1 MNMFGIGIQRRL
13 DTAKQVLVEAESS
26 RAVDPAGYQRA
37 RNNYFTLKF
46 GDAWLNEER
55 QRIQNTEVNPT
66 INNYRTQIQN
76 LQTRLSSQD
85 QYSDIV
91 RNTSESVLAAKN
103 NFQYVVN
110 KFSEQLDKIHV
121 ETQKKRMEAKD
132 RDLSFMSSIDSILN
146 WVIIVLLLIAVGAV
160 GYTLY
165 VRYSGKIEKP
175 TAIDLN
181 V

>member
-13 DTAKQVLVEAESS
+13 DAAKQALVEAESS

-37 RNNYFTLKF
+37 RNSYFTLKF
-46 GDAWLNEER
+46 GDTWLNEER
-55 QRIQNTEVNPT
+55 QRIQNTEVNPA
-66 INNYRTQIQN
+66 ISNYRTQIQN

-91 RNTSESVLAAKN
+91 RNTSESVLSAKN

-110 KFSEQLDKIHV
+110 KFSEQLDKINV
-121 ETQKKRMEAKD
+121 ETQRKKMEAKD
-132 RDLSFMSSIDSILN
+132 RDLSFMSSIENVLN
-146 WVIIVLLLIAVGAV
+146 WIIVVLLIVAVGAV
-160 GYTLY
+160 GYRIYL
-165 VRYSGKIEKP
+165 RYSSTFEKP
-175 TAIDLN
+175 TTFELN